1 MRALFV
7 SWDGPDQNYHE
18 SLFMPILARSRRPGD
33 EVHLLQYGWGA
44 EAREASVQAE
54 ASRLGLPYTARSV
67 WRTPQVPATVGMI
80 GRGAVDLVRYSRRH
94 RVSVLMPRSTIPA
107 AMAILAL
114 PALPDVRL
122 LYDADGLMADER
134 ADFGGWSRQG
144 LPYRTLRAIDD
155 AVVRRADGVLT
166 RTHRSASLLA
176 ERAGLDDPS
185 KIVVVSNGKD
195 ADHFRPGTARQRA
208 ATREALG
215 VAEGAPLLVHVGTLG
230 PQYYPDRLA
239 AFAATVQARR
249 PDAHLLILT
258 GNCDLAFAACRD
270 AGLDPSG
277 YTVRR
282 VRPNDVPPYL
292 AAADVGLA
300 IRMAS
305 LSQQAVA
312 PIKVGEYL
320 LCGLPVLSTRGIGD
334 LDAQLD
340 ASVGEFV
347 GRLDAADLERA
358 AGWLLNKVLPER
370 DAFRRAC
377 RERGVQTFSLA
388 HSARQYQAAF
398 DQVSS

>member
-1 MRALFV
+1 MKVLFV
-7 SWDGPDQNYHE
+7 SWDGPEQNYHE
-18 SLFMPILARSRRPGD
+18 SLFMPILAQGRRPGD
-33 EVHLLQYGWGA
+33 EVHLFQYGWDS
-44 EAREASVQAE
+44 ETRNASVRTE
-54 ASRLGLPYTARSV
+54 ASRLGMPYTARSV
-67 WRTPQVPATVGMI
+67 WRTPQVPATAAMI
-80 GRGAVDLVRYSRRH
+80 AKGAVDLVRYARRH
-94 RVSVLMPRSTIPA
+94 RIDVLMPRSTIPA
-107 AMAILAL
+107 AMALLAL
-114 PALPDVRL
+114 PALPDARL

-166 RTHRSASLLA
+166 RTHRARGLLA
-176 ERAGLDDPS
+176 RRAGLDDSS

-195 ADHFRPGTARQRA
+195 ADRFRPGTARDRA

-215 VAEGAPLLVHVGTLG
+215 VAEGAPLLVYVGTLG

-239 AFAATVQARR
+239 AFAAAVQARR
-249 PDAHLLILT
+249 PDTHLLVLT
-258 GNCDLAFAACRD
+258 GNGDLAFAACRD

-282 VRPNDVPPYL
+282 AHPDDVPPYL

-300 IRMAS
+300 IRMVS

-320 LCGLPVLSTRGIGD
+320 LCGLPVLSTRGVGD

-340 ASVGEFV
+340 ATVGKFV
-347 GRLDAADLERA
+347 GPLDAADLQRA
-358 AGWLLNKVLPER
+358 ADWLLNEVMPER
-370 DAFRRAC
+370 DAFRQAC
-377 RERGVQTFSLA
+377 RERGVRTFSLT
-388 HSARQYQAAF
+388 HSASQYRMAF
-398 DQVSS
+398 DRVRS